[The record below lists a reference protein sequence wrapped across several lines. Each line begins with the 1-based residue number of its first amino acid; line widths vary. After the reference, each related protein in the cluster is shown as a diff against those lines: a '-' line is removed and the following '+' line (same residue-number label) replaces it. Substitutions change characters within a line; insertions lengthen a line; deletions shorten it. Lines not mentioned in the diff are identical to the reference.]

1 MIQNWNGQQKDF
13 TNSESIILPDGGKD
27 PIERICI
34 AYGFTSRQALCRHLN
49 VSQSTMANRVAR
61 GNFPADWVLICSM
74 ETGASLE
81 WLVYGK
87 GNEPHQDAGSNADV
101 PDSNSTQVRYAEI
114 HNGIMKNQKR
124 LTVPSELIP
133 GNSTSPMLVSTDGLI
148 WIIDEL
154 NGEIVDGFWLIEM
167 DGVTS
172 MRELYRLPGGRIKVE
187 NGKHSFE
194 CKAEDVKALGKAIA
208 RIERI

>member
-13 TNSESIILPDGGKD
+13 TNSEAIELPAGGKD

-61 GNFPADWVLICSM
+61 GNFPSDWVLICSM

-81 WLVYGK
+81 WLVYGQ
-87 GNEPHQDAGSNADV
+87 GNEPDHAEAPIKDV
-101 PDSNSTQVRYAEI
+101 PHANSTQLSYMEI

-124 LTVPSELIP
+124 LSVPTELIP
-133 GNSTSPMLVSTDGLI
+133 DNAVSPMLVCTEGLI
-148 WIIDEL
+148 WLTDDFH
-154 NGEIVDGFWLIEM
+154 GEIVDGFWLIEM

-172 MRELYRLPGGRIKVE
+172 IRELYRLPGGRIKVE